1 MKSINVSTLLIVKD
15 FVEAKR
21 FYVDVMGLPLVKESE
36 ERLDL
41 DAGGH
46 EIHIF
51 EGEDN
56 AKPYSH
62 SSDASSTLVFWVED
76 VAAKRLELE
85 KLGYK
90 FIHSNENDNSK
101 YAAFWGPSGIVHE
114 ISEAASNQLINQG
127 CS

>member
-1 MKSINVSTLLIVKD
+1 MKATTLLIVKD
-15 FVEAKR
+15 LEEAKQ
-21 FYVDVMGLPLVKESE
+21 FYVQVMGLSIVKESE

-41 DAGGH
+41 EADGH

-62 SSDASSTLVFWVED
+62 SSDASTTLVFWFED
-76 VAAKRLELE
+76 LAAKISELE
-85 KLGYK
+85 SLGYR
-90 FIHSNENDNSK
+90 FIHSNENDYSK

-114 ISEAASNQLINQG
+114 IAEAVRNN
-127 CS
+127 